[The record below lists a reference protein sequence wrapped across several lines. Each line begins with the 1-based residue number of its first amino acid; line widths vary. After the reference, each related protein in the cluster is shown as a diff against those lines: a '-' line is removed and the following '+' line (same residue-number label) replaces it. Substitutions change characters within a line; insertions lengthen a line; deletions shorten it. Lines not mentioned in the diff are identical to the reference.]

1 MDKTAAAALDFDGLR
16 PFSPFISD
24 VHRAWRQKL
33 RQFVDAEIAPDIDE
47 WNATGSCPDELYGK
61 AAASGLLGMGFP
73 AAIGGTPGTDD
84 LYHRIIFAEE
94 LHRLGSGVVFADLA
108 TLWIALPPVVDYGS
122 DELIDEVVK
131 PILRGEKKIAFA
143 VTEPSGGS
151 DVAALQTLADR
162 HGEQFV
168 VTGSK
173 TLISGLLRADYVLTA
188 VRTGGPGI
196 RGISLLLI
204 DRDSEGIQSKPVRGL
219 SWYNANIGT
228 IEFSKVNVPA
238 NHLIGPEN
246 GGFKAL
252 TRQFNIERFSGVAA
266 TLAMSRVCLADAI
279 VFARERKTF
288 GERLIDRQVIRHK
301 LVEMI
306 RQVQAAYAYLDQ
318 CVWRF
323 ENEQA
328 GIADLGMLKIHAT
341 TTLERC
347 ARDSLHILGGTAY
360 AGTARAERIFR
371 ESRIFSIGGGTEEV
385 LRDLAGRQLGF

>member
-1 MDKTAAAALDFDGLR
+1 
-16 PFSPFISD
+16 
-24 VHRAWRQKL
+24 V
-33 RQFVDAEIAPDIDE
+33 
-47 WNATGSCPDELYGK
+47 WNAKGSCPDELYGK
-61 AAASGLLGMGFP
+61 AAASGLLSMGFP
-73 AAIGGTPGTDD
+73 AELGGEPGTDD

-122 DELIDEVVK
+122 DELIEEVVK

-143 VTEPSGGS
+143 VTEPTGGS
-151 DVAALQTLADR
+151 DVAAIQTQAER
-162 HGEQFV
+162 NGEQFV

-173 TLISGLLRADYVLTA
+173 SLISGLLRADYVLTA
-188 VRTGGPGI
+188 VRTGGSGLG
-196 RGISLLLI
+196 GISLLLI
-204 DRDSEGIQSKPVRGL
+204 ERDSEGIQSRPVTGL

-228 IEFSKVNVPA
+228 IEFSGVKVPA

-279 VFARERKTF
+279 AFARERRTF
-288 GERLIDRQVIRHK
+288 GQRLIDHQVIRHK

-306 RQVQAAYAYLDQ
+306 RRVQAAYAYLDQ
-318 CVWRF
+318 CAWRF

-328 GIADLGMLKIHAT
+328 GIAELGMLKIHAT

-360 AGTARAERIFR
+360 TGGARMERIFR
-371 ESRIFSIGGGTEEV
+371 ESRIFSIGGGTEEI